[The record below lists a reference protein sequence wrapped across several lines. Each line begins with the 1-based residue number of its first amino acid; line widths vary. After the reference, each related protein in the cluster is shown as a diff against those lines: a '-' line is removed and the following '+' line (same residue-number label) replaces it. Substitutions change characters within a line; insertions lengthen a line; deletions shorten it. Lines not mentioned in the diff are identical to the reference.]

1 MNVDISPGRGTV
13 IAQRLNELSRT
24 ATVPGSGNGSR
35 EPGTVAVPGSGNQA
49 GTGTDTQQVT
59 VPGSQPS
66 MREPGTVPE
75 KPLYLDICALL
86 DGTMPEPPEPQLG
99 RRTDGHH
106 LFYAGQVN
114 WVFGDPESGKSW
126 LCMVCVVEALR
137 AGRRVLIIDLDHNGP
152 ASTVRRAVDLGAPLD
167 ALRNPDLFRY
177 CEPEDRAELR
187 QVVDDAASWRPAV
200 AIVDSIGELLPLY
213 GSNSNSADEFTT
225 VHSVV
230 LKPLA
235 KSGAAVLAVDHLAK
249 SADSRA
255 VGPGGTAAKR
265 RAIGGVS
272 IRVKVKQPFT
282 PGHGGSATL
291 VVNKDRH
298 GGLRKHCPVGDRE
311 PVAGTFKLLAF
322 TDGVLE
328 WAIYPPTD
336 GERNDDEHAPAED
349 VAAIAELNPPPETV
363 EDARARLKWQKQRTA
378 NALRTWRKT
387 TSATEQTATYT
398 TDTRPLNG
406 ASA

>member
-1 MNVDISPGRGTV
+1 
-13 IAQRLNELSRT
+13 
-24 ATVPGSGNGSR
+24 
-35 EPGTVAVPGSGNQA
+35 
-49 GTGTDTQQVT
+49 
-59 VPGSQPS
+59 
-66 MREPGTVPE
+66 MREPGTDDE
-75 KPLYLDICALL
+75 KPLYLDVSALL
-86 DGTMPEPPEPQLG
+86 DGTMPEPPEPVLG
-99 RRTDGHH
+99 RRADGHC

-126 LCMVCVVEALR
+126 LCMACVVEALKRRKR
-137 AGRRVLIIDLDHNGP
+137 ALVIDLDHNGGP
-152 ASTVRRAVDLGAPLD
+152 ATVRRLVDLGAPLD
-167 ALRNPDLFRY
+167 ALRDPNVFRY

-187 QVVDDAASWRPAV
+187 QVVDDAKAWRPAV
-200 AIVDSIGELLPLY
+200 AIVDSIGELLPMY

-225 VHSVV
+225 VHSNV

-235 KSGAAVLAVDHLAK
+235 KAGAAVLAVDHLAK

-322 TDGVLE
+322 RDGVLE
-328 WAIYPPTD
+328 WAIYPPAE
-336 GERNDDEHAPAED
+336 GERNDDENAPPED
-349 VAAIAELNPPPETV
+349 VAALAALDPLPISV
-363 EDARARLKWQKQRTA
+363 EDARTRLKWQKQRTA
-378 NALRTWRKT
+378 NALRTYRNQQ
-387 TSATEQTATYT
+387 EQ
-398 TDTRPLNG
+398 
-406 ASA
+406 SHV

>member
-1 MNVDISPGRGTV
+1 MAPETQVLAAVPGSRNEGAEPGT
-13 IAQRLNELSRT
+13 E
-24 ATVPGSGNGSR
+24 TVPGSRNH
-35 EPGTVAVPGSGNQA
+35 A
-49 GTGTDTQQVT
+49 GTGTGSVELA

-66 MREPGTVPE
+66 IREPGTVDE
-75 KPLYLDICALL
+75 KPLYLDVSALL
-86 DGTMPEPPEPQLG
+86 DGTMPEPPEPVLG
-99 RRTDGHH
+99 RRTDGHA

-126 LCMVCVVEALR
+126 LCMACVVEALK
-137 AGRRVLIIDLDHNGP
+137 ANRRVLIIDLDHNGGP
-152 ASTVRRAVDLGAPLD
+152 ATVRRLIDLGAPLD
-167 ALRNPDLFRY
+167 AIRDPDKFRY
-177 CEPEDRAELR
+177 CEPEDRLELR
-187 QVVDDAASWRPAV
+187 HVVEDSREWRPAV
-200 AIVDSIGELLPLY
+200 AIVDSIGELLPLC
-213 GSNSNSADEFTT
+213 GSNSNNADEFTM
-225 VHSVV
+225 VHSTV

-255 VGPGGTAAKR
+255 AGPGGSAAKR

-311 PVAGTFKLLAF
+311 PVAGTFKLLSF

-328 WAIYPPTD
+328 WAIYPPAD
-336 GERNDDEHAPAED
+336 GERNDDETAPAED
-349 VAAIAELNPPPETV
+349 IAAIAALDPIPETV
-363 EDARARLKWQKQRTA
+363 EDARIRLKWQKQRAA
-378 NALRTWRKT
+378 NALRAFRNQQPQQK
-387 TSATEQTATYT
+387 EQ
-398 TDTRPLNG
+398 P
-406 ASA
+406 

>member
-1 MNVDISPGRGTV
+1 MEPVDIMAAYTEAFAGD
-13 IAQRLNELSRT
+13 A
-24 ATVPGSGNGSR
+24 VPGSGNGSR
-35 EPGTVAVPGSGNQA
+35 EPGTAEDHSTVPGSGNR
-49 GTGTDTQQVT
+49 TGTATTAESAT
-59 VPGSQPS
+59 VPGSAS
-66 MREPGTVPE
+66 LLREPGTDSG
-75 KPLYLDICALL
+75 KPLYVDISALL
-86 DGTMPEPPEPQLG
+86 DGTRPEPPKPVLG
-99 RRTDGHH
+99 RRGDGHC

-126 LCMVCVVEALR
+126 LCTACLVEALH
-137 AGRRVLIIDLDHNGP
+137 AGRSGLWIDLDHNGDE
-152 ASTVRRAVDLGAPLD
+152 ATVARLLDLGAPES
-167 ALRNPDLFRY
+167 ALRDPAKFRY

-187 QVVDDAASWRPAV
+187 QVIDDAAVWRPAV
-200 AIVDSIGELLPLY
+200 VIVDSVGELLPMY
-213 GSNSNSADEFTT
+213 GSSSNSADEFTT
-225 VHSVV
+225 VHSNV

-235 KSGAAVLAVDHLAK
+235 KAGAAVLAVDHLAK

-298 GGLRKHCPVGDRE
+298 GGLRAHCPVGDRE

-322 TDGVLE
+322 NDGVLE

-336 GERNDDEHAPAED
+336 GERNDDEAAPAED
-349 VAAIAELNPPPETV
+349 VAALAALDPPAENV
-363 EDARARLKWQKQRTA
+363 EDARQRLGWRKQRAA
-378 NALRTWRKT
+378 NALRTFRSPETRKE
-387 TSATEQTATYT
+387 AIQ
-398 TDTRPLNG
+398 
-406 ASA
+406 